1 MDKHKQNDD
10 KNLNKTPLKNPGDPR
25 KNPKP
30 GYDEKNP
37 GSKKDI
43 QDHPEDQNT
52 G

>member
-1 MDKHKQNDD
+1 MANEKTDKELNNDG
-10 KNLNKTPLKNPGDPR
+10 KSDPR

-37 GSKKDI
+37 HSKKDV
-43 QDHPEDQNT
+43 QEHPEKQNS